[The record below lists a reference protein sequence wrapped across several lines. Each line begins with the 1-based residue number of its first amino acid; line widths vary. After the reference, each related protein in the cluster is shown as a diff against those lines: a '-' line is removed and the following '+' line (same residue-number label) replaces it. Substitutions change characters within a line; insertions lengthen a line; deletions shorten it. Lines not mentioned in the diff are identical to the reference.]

1 MNFGDRIR
9 QLRQDKGLTQ
19 PELADAMGIEQSYL
33 SKLENSNIFNVPVE
47 GGSRTYRLRGEIEI
61 DPWQNKAIT
70 FVGVLMLVFGTIGL
84 VLERKLSRYQ

>member
-33 SKLENSNIFNVPVE
+33 SKLAHAPIACEVRQKSIP
-47 GGSRTYRLRGEIEI
+47 GKTRRSR
-61 DPWQNKAIT
+61 
-70 FVGVLMLVFGTIGL
+70 
-84 VLERKLSRYQ
+84 LSAC